1 MFPAIEHD
9 QHHRLMMKIEPH
21 SSTSFRTSLIFL
33 FSIAFNIRRAWFL
46 LGLSAFSRA
55 ETQLIIRPATEY
67 IMGVPSHEASNALI
81 YTTYAAFLYPTLS
94 NLLSIW
100 EPDDA

>member
-1 MFPAIEHD
+1 
-9 QHHRLMMKIEPH
+9 
-21 SSTSFRTSLIFL
+21 
-33 FSIAFNIRRAWFL
+33 
-46 LGLSAFSRA
+46 
-55 ETQLIIRPATEY
+55 
-67 IMGVPSHEASNALI
+67 MGVPSHEASNALI